1 MPACCPGDEAE
12 MAKDQKCIF
21 HSDILR
27 IMLIIKGKYS
37 SLLKEEPEFKQY
49 TQRTLGPESHPAT
62 YNHPLNTC
70 IQIKS
75 IVRTLSFWRL
85 IFYSSENYDTA
96 PFSRHF
102 PAHESAKCF
111 YFSNAHFPLCI
122 NVTIHPDLR
131 FLFHSDWEADTE
143 HLNSLR

>member
-1 MPACCPGDEAE
+1 MPACCSGDEAE

-49 TQRTLGPESHPAT
+49 TQRTLEPESHPAT

-70 IQIKS
+70 IQRKS

-111 YFSNAHFPLCI
+111 YFSNARLPLCI

-131 FLFHSDWEADTE
+131 FLFHSDWETDTE
-143 HLNSLR
+143 HLSSLR